1 MLRRQKIQ
9 QPSAVSGAEVTLPPL
24 ETLSVQLSALSL
36 VTRGMNA
43 RGVDLAPMLDRDRKT
58 RLIDVSG
65 VTAAVS
71 VLDTLKVLPVLE
83 VAVEWHLLFRFY
95 DTVDKTILLHPTN
108 GGTATE
114 TPVGGVHHSIVC
126 RRSQGIEDTQHTVH
140 RLGSSTDGFGA
151 RTDGSHRKTFAT

>member
-1 MLRRQKIQ
+1 VLRRQKIR

-24 ETLSVQLSALSL
+24 ETLSVQLSALTL

-71 VLDTLKVLPVLE
+71 VLDTLKVLPVPE

-108 GGTATE
+108 WQWVVGQADPFTAELVANLTLRAGLS
-114 TPVGGVHHSIVC
+114 PFIP
-126 RRSQGIEDTQHTVH
+126 R
-140 RLGSSTDGFGA
+140 
-151 RTDGSHRKTFAT
+151 